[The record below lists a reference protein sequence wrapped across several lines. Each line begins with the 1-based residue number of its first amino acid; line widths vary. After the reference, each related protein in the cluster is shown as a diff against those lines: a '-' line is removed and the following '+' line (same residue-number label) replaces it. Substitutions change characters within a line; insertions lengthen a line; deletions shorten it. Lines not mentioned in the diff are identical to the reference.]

1 MHDNSPG
8 RCLEHNEGQSTMLQE
23 PETSHIRSLEARPTV
38 QYTEEYFVQFAAI
51 GVKSVRS

>member
-23 PETSHIRSLEARPTV
+23 PETSHIGSPEARPMV
-38 QYTEEYFVQFAAI
+38 QYTKKYFHQFAAI